1 MAHLQYLPLP
11 GGDAAIKKPY
21 RTAVGYLVALLGDD
35 ILNVDL
41 PFLEHVDQ
49 NELNIVLQQVSR
61 HLNSP
66 LTSSCGR
73 LFDAVSALIG
83 VRDIIQYDAQA
94 AIELEVQACRY
105 PSETGE
111 YPFWWRDHDNV
122 HVIGLDM
129 IFQSIMKEIY
139 NRMPISVIAK
149 RFHNTIA
156 RMISS
161 LCLTISEET
170 GITQVAL
177 SGGVFQ
183 NRLLLRQAMKL
194 LKADGLSVILH
205 RQVPCN
211 DGGISLGQAVIGG
224 TLSAI

>member
-11 GGDAAIKKPY
+11 GGDLAIKKPY
-21 RTAVGYLVALLGDD
+21 RTAVGYLVALLGED
-35 ILNVDL
+35 ILSTDL
-41 PFLEHVDQ
+41 PFLKHVNK
-49 NELNIVLQQVSR
+49 NELDIMLQQVSR

-83 VRDIIQYDAQA
+83 VRGVTQYDAQA
-94 AIELEVQACRY
+94 PIELEALASRL

-111 YPFWWRDHDNV
+111 YPFCWSNHDGV
-122 HVIGLDM
+122 HVIDLETM
-129 IFQSIMKEIY
+129 FQSIINEIK
-139 NRMPISVIAK
+139 NRTPIPVIAK

-183 NRLLLRQAMKL
+183 NRLLQRRAVEL
-194 LKADGLSVILH
+194 LKAEGFSVILH
-205 RQVPCN
+205 HQVPCN

-224 TLSAI
+224 MLPAI